1 MAKLIRPIPI
11 IPNAKD
17 NPNSAENR
25 TKIKAIGVGGGGGN
39 AVNYMYNESITN
51 VDFLIVNTDKQA
63 LSDSPI
69 PKKIQLGEK
78 GLGAGND
85 PEMGKKAAEFCIDK
99 IKDELSDGTKVV
111 LVTACLGKGTG
122 TGAAPVIAGVAKE
135 MGLLTIGIVSIPFR
149 AEGPRRLTQAI
160 NGLKEMRKNVD
171 SIVVVTSERIKE
183 EFGDFPVSE
192 AFNQANRV
200 ASTAAQ
206 GLADMISQHGIVNI
220 SITDVRNI
228 MVNSGDALLG
238 IGKASGQDRAKCA
251 LADALDSTLLAKQN
265 FSKAKHIILDFSFST
280 EYQATEQ
287 EVLDIKNYLQ
297 NKIDEQADI
306 VTQMRVDESLGDA
319 LKVTV
324 VLVGLE
330 MTDDELGY
338 KSANK
343 LIEQRTRQLEAQKIE
358 DAQTQN
364 YLGGN
369 VTSAN
374 ISAQTSVSNTVAAAP
389 VFKPSSPQYTQ
400 EQIDA
405 IYGGPSEPVAGNMFG
420 QQEETPA
427 PEPAPE
433 PEQAP
438 VQEEPV
444 MTWGTFTNLDNDN
457 NQ

>member
-1 MAKLIRPIPI
+1 MAKLIRPI
-11 IPNAKD
+11 IPDAHN
-17 NPNSAENR
+17 NPNSVENR

-39 AVNYMYNESITN
+39 AVNYMYNEHITN

-63 LSDSPI
+63 LSNSPI
-69 PKKIQLGEK
+69 PQKIQLGEK

-85 PEMGKKAAEFCIDK
+85 PEMGKRAAEFCIDK
-99 IKDELSDGTKVV
+99 IKENLIDGTKVV

-183 EFGDFPVSE
+183 EFGDFAVSE

-200 ASTAAQ
+200 AATAAQ
-206 GLADMISQHGIVNI
+206 GLADMISQLGIQNI

-228 MVNSGDALLG
+228 MVDSGDALLG
-238 IGKASGQDRAKCA
+238 IGKASGIDRAKCA
-251 LADALDSTLLAKQN
+251 LSDALDSTLLAKQN

-297 NKIDEQADI
+297 SKIDEQADI

-319 LKVTV
+319 LKITV
-324 VLVGLE
+324 ILVGLE

-343 LIEQRTRQLEAQKIE
+343 LIEQRNRQMEAQRIE

-364 YLGGN
+364 YLGEN

-374 ISAQTSVSNTVAAAP
+374 ISAQTSVPNTPAANP
-389 VFKPSSPQYTQ
+389 VFKPSNPQLTQ
-400 EQIDA
+400 DQINE
-405 IYGGPSEPVAGNMFG
+405 IYGGPSELDANSSFG
-420 QQEETPA
+420 QQQQEAT
-427 PEPAPE
+427 
-433 PEQAP
+433 AP
-438 VQEEPV
+438 VAETEPVSTPEEEPV